1 MHNHLSAEPIPGR
14 SADAT
19 GDSDVSAEPH
29 AEQRY
34 RWLLDHSPVGICV
47 HADGCFVYVNE
58 ALVRSL
64 AAESANQL
72 LGRPVVDFL
81 HADSRTAVREY
92 ISARGHEG
100 ATTPALEITVL
111 PLDGTTLIV
120 EALAVRTRWEG
131 KPAHKVI
138 LRDLS
143 AQKAVEAGLRFQ
155 AALVTHVSDAIVATT
170 AHGEVI
176 SWNPAAEA
184 IYGSSAAQAL
194 GLPISE
200 VVGAALNPASIVAA
214 GGVQHGIHRAA
225 DGTALTMRVSASPM
239 SEGYSDGY
247 VVLCAD
253 QTALRRA
260 EQHFQTVVRSL
271 DEGVVVISA
280 GGKVESVNPAALR
293 IIGVPQAGIDA
304 LEFTKVAKVP
314 VYDGDGVLL
323 SPDQQPALE
332 MLTAS
337 PRQGVIYGIDRL
349 SDGRRIWVSVNW
361 SALDPTDPPRSSVL
375 VSFVDI
381 TERHNA
387 HRQLLHQATHDLV
400 TGLPNRARVLAS
412 MAESIGA
419 TQYRLGAVLF
429 IDFDNF
435 KAINDALGHHVGDNV
450 LKIAAQRLAY
460 ALRCDDVVGRVG
472 GDEFVALLAAP
483 VEPAEVDDLANR
495 LHAALAEPIAVD
507 RQTGSAT
514 TRYVWISAS
523 IGLVNV
529 LADDSRSAEEILR
542 DADLAMYQAKR
553 TGHAT
558 SSYERTAAARKPLV
572 RAAIDRLLATGRR
585 NTGG

>member
-1 MHNHLSAEPIPGR
+1 MQNYLSAEPIAGP

-19 GDSDVSAEPH
+19 GDSVVSAEPH
-29 AEQRY
+29 EEQRY

-47 HADGCFVYVNE
+47 HADGRFVYVNE

-64 AAESANQL
+64 AAHSADQL
-72 LGRPVVDFL
+72 LGRRVSDFL
-81 HADSRTAVREY
+81 HPDSQTAVRNY
-92 ISARGHEG
+92 IAARRHEG
-100 ATTPALEITVL
+100 DATPALEVTVL

-120 EALAVRTRWEG
+120 EALGIRTRWEG
-131 KPAHKVI
+131 RPAHKVI

-155 AALVTHVSDAIVATT
+155 AALVTHVSDAIVAIT

-176 SWNPAAEA
+176 SWNPAAEV
-184 IYGSSAAQAL
+184 IYGRSAAGVF

-200 VVGAALNPASIVAA
+200 VVGATLEPASIVAA
-214 GGVQHGIHRAA
+214 GGVQHGTHRSA
-225 DGTALTMRVSASPM
+225 DGTALTMRVSVSPM
-239 SEGYSDGY
+239 SEGY

-260 EQHFQTVVRSL
+260 EQHFQTVVHSL

-280 GGKVESVNPAALR
+280 GGEVESINPAALR
-293 IIGVPQAGIDA
+293 IMGVPEFGIDVV
-304 LEFTKVAKVP
+304 EFAKLATVP
-314 VYDGDGVLL
+314 IYDGDGALL

-337 PRQGVIYGIDRL
+337 PRQGVIYGVDRL

-361 SALDPTDPPRSSVL
+361 SALDPTDPIRSSVL

-387 HRQLLHQATHDLV
+387 HRLLLHQATHDLL
-400 TGLPNRARVLAS
+400 TGLPNRARVLAL
-412 MAESIGA
+412 MAGLIGA
-419 TQYRLGAVLF
+419 TQHRLGAVLF

-435 KAINDALGHHVGDNV
+435 KAINDALGHHAGDTV
-450 LKIAAQRLAY
+450 LKIAAQRLDH
-460 ALRCDDVVGRVG
+460 ALRSDDVVGRVG

-483 VEPAEVDDLANR
+483 VEPAEIDDLANR
-495 LHAALAEPIAVD
+495 LHGALAEPIAVN
-507 RQTGSAT
+507 RQTNSAAI
-514 TRYVWISAS
+514 RYVWISAS
-523 IGLVNV
+523 IGLVTV

-553 TGHAT
+553 TGQAT
-558 SSYERTAAARKPLV
+558 SSYERIAGRKPLL
-572 RAAIDRLLATGRR
+572 RAAIYRLVGHGRHSA
-585 NTGG
+585 GA